1 MSTYFPKNKIRIYIF
16 LIDAM
21 QKRDKSL
28 QDAEALS
35 EAWQIVKESVRQLKH
50 DDKRNKVL
58 RVIRNSNVNA
68 TVTNPSSSK
77 NSADDPTDKSFH

>member
-1 MSTYFPKNKIRIYIF
+1 
-16 LIDAM
+16 M

-58 RVIRNSNVNA
+58 RVIRNSNVNV

>member
-1 MSTYFPKNKIRIYIF
+1 M
-16 LIDAM
+16 
-21 QKRDKSL
+21 

-58 RVIRNSNVNA
+58 RVIRNSNVNV

>member
-35 EAWQIVKESVRQLKH
+35 EAWQIVK
-50 DDKRNKVL
+50 
-58 RVIRNSNVNA
+58 
-68 TVTNPSSSK
+68 
-77 NSADDPTDKSFH
+77 